1 MLDSHY
7 VDQFDFQHKAT
18 QNINNKNEITQIKK
32 WCFLAKAT
40 KTKVIKQ

>member
-7 VDQFDFQHKAT
+7 VDQFDFQHKAM
-18 QNINNKNEITQIKK
+18 QNIKDKNEIAQIKK
-32 WCFLAKAT
+32 WCILAKAT